1 MHSAELAARGIVCLP
16 DFNHLFKRFRARL
29 SSSFRLRCD
38 SQLVTF
44 FDFVACVW
52 RWRLRLRLRNLCA
65 SFRRFRSNISLACA
79 STRTMASSTGSRRR
93 CDEGGWGGGG
103 ARPTLTGTYIQVLS
117 ARATTASGVSF
128 DAMNVKTMLMV
139 RFFFFSSA
147 DCSLTH
153 ALTLVGLCFCFF
165 GQGLLANVASI
176 HEPVPRAATRR

>member
-1 MHSAELAARGIVCLP
+1 MCFISQISLE
-16 DFNHLFKRFRARL
+16 HLARL
-29 SSSFRLRCD
+29 RKYANDGVIDWFTP
-38 SQLVTF
+38 QV
-44 FDFVACVW
+44 
-52 RWRLRLRLRNLCA
+52 
-65 SFRRFRSNISLACA
+65 
-79 STRTMASSTGSRRR
+79 RRR
-93 CDEGGWGGGG
+93 GVGGGG